1 MYTITQTFLER
12 QGLSNA
18 QNQGPDGKRV
28 PVWFQSG
35 PSLVPVWSQS
45 GPSME
50 YGPSMKYGPS
60 MVPRLPVQS
69 PDPQSGTYNYNYK
82 VRMRL
87 REYIRSFP
95 LTSKGSEVLSPPSSF
110 SSSPSSPSSFP
121 SGTGCR
127 PEGEPRVRLTVG
139 VGLLILAAAI
149 ANWSF
154 STRSILSLTSLE
166 KRKPFI
172 TVIMKV
178 KDERR
183 KEGRM
188 RGG

>member
-1 MYTITQTFLER
+1 
-12 QGLSNA
+12 
-18 QNQGPDGKRV
+18 
-28 PVWFQSG
+28 
-35 PSLVPVWSQS
+35 
-45 GPSME
+45 
-50 YGPSMKYGPS
+50 
-60 MVPRLPVQS
+60 
-69 PDPQSGTYNYNYK
+69 
-82 VRMRL
+82 MRL

-110 SSSPSSPSSFP
+110 SSSPSSFP

-139 VGLLILAAAI
+139 VGFLILAAAI

-166 KRKPFI
+166 KRKPF
-172 TVIMKV
+172 VIVIVKV

>member
-35 PSLVPVWSQS
+35 PSL
-45 GPSME
+45 E
-50 YGPSMKYGPS
+50 YGPS

-110 SSSPSSPSSFP
+110 SSSPSSFP

-139 VGLLILAAAI
+139 VGFLILAAAI

-166 KRKPFI
+166 KRKPF
-172 TVIMKV
+172 VIVIVKV